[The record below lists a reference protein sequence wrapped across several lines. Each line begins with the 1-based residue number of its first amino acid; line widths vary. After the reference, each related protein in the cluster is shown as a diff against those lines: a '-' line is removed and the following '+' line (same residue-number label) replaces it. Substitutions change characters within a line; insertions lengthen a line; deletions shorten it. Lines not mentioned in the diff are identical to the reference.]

1 MTGNLGMPSSS
12 KGTWQISPSY
22 DLNYLNTLKIGN
34 QIVDDASRQRLT
46 QSILLETGY
55 SITDHLHLSTMFT
68 YVFQSRIIEGESGTN
83 TDFLHGLGDAILLFT
98 YRAGGG
104 IGQKWEM
111 LLGAGPK
118 IPLGRSD
125 MKSKDGI
132 TYNADLQP
140 GSGAWDGIFWGL
152 VSRSGILRPSSNL
165 SLRLIYRYTGI
176 NKDYLG
182 FTDYGFGNEFQVIAG
197 LSEQI
202 LIGTK
207 IFNPSVLVRFRSAGV
222 DSQGGRELPNTGGR
236 WVYIVPGLVYQATPD
251 IHARLA
257 VEMPLYSYL
266 QGVQLTTNFR
276 ITAGLYFKIGGTKKS
291 GIIL

>member
-1 MTGNLGMPSSS
+1 MPSSS
-12 KGTWQISPSY
+12 RGTWQISPSY
-22 DLNYLNTLKIGN
+22 DLNYLNTLKFGD

-55 SITDHLHLSTMFT
+55 SFTDHLHLSTMFT
-68 YVFQSRIIEGESGTN
+68 YMFQSRIIEGESGTN
-83 TDFLHGLGDAILLFT
+83 TDFLYGLGDAIFLLT

-118 IPLGRSD
+118 LPLGRSD
-125 MKSKDGI
+125 MKSNDGI

-152 VSRSGILRPSSNL
+152 VGRSGILRPSSNL
-165 SLRLIYRYTGI
+165 SLRLIYRYTGV
-176 NKDYLG
+176 NMDYLG
-182 FTDYGFGNEFQVIAG
+182 FTEYGFGNELQVIAG

-202 LIGTK
+202 LIGTI
-207 IFNPSVLVRFRSAGV
+207 IFNPSVLVRFRYAGV

-236 WVYIVPGLVYQATPD
+236 WVYVVPGLVYQATPGF
-251 IHARLA
+251 HARLA
-257 VEMPLYSYL
+257 AEIPIYSYL

-276 ITAGLYFKIGGTKKS
+276 ITTGLYFKIGGRKQS
-291 GIIL
+291 GIII